1 MASAPNWSGAV
12 RLRPASQPVPGSA
25 TAHVGSPLVREPKS
39 LLPYSREEL
48 SSELHWSDE
57 QDRAFE

>member
-1 MASAPNWSGAV
+1 MASASNRSGA
-12 RLRPASQPVPGSA
+12 LCLWSASQPVPGSA
-25 TAHVGSPLVREPKS
+25 IAHVGSPLVRESKGLFPD
-39 LLPYSREEL
+39 SREEL